1 MVTQAK
7 DKLLTITEVVE
18 ELRISRNKVY
28 EFIHKGVLRA
38 YRLNETGRKR
48 KYSRKPWRV
57 YESDLRQFLEQGSNA
72 REGEQ
77 HTEALNNDKS
87 VTAGSSSPTP
97 GLCNML
103 SRPK

>member
-1 MVTQAK
+1 MTNK
-7 DKLLTITEVVE
+7 DKLLTIAEVVE

-57 YESDLRQFLEQGSNA
+57 RQSDLEQFLIKGSNA
-72 REGEQ
+72 RGGEL
-77 HTEALNNDKS
+77 HTES
-87 VTAGSSSPTP
+87 TE
-97 GLCNML
+97 
-103 SRPK
+103 